1 MATFVLHCLDKADS
15 LDLRM
20 ATRERHL
27 AWVQTRLSDIK
38 IAGPMLDAEGQ
49 MAGSMFILDVA
60 DRAAAEAFSA
70 ADPYTQAGLWGRVEL
85 NAVKVSFGQL

>member
-1 MATFVLHCLDKADS
+1 MPTFVLHCLDKADS

-27 AWVQTRLSDIK
+27 AYVQTRLSDLK
-38 IAGPMLDAEGQ
+38 IAGPMFDDAGG

-60 DRAAAEAFSA
+60 DRAAAEAFHQ
-70 ADPYTQAGLWGRVEL
+70 ADPYTQAGLWRQVAL
-85 NAVKVSFGQL
+85 NAVKVTFGQL

>member
-1 MATFVLHCLDKADS
+1 MATFVLMCLDKPEA

-27 AWVQTRLSDIK
+27 AWVQSRLSDIK
-38 IAGPMLDAEGQ
+38 IAGPMFDDAGQ

-60 DRAAAEAFSA
+60 DKAAAEAFNA
-70 ADPYTQAGLWGRVEL
+70 ADPYTQAGLWQRVEL
-85 NAVKVSFGQL
+85 KAVKVTFGSL

>member
-1 MATFVLHCLDKADS
+1 MATFVLLCLDNADS

-27 AWVQTRLSDIK
+27 AYIQTRLSDIK
-38 IAGPMLDAEGQ
+38 IAGPMFDDAGQ

-60 DRAAAEAFSA
+60 DKAVAEAFNA
-70 ADPYTQAGLWGRVEL
+70 ADPYTQAGLWRQVEL
-85 NAVKVSFGQL
+85 KAVKVTFGQL